1 MNELVFLLACLGAQ
15 CGYMPKGERKAVFA
29 AAAARLPVLGD
40 VEYEVFEQ
48 EREEPGYLGMKLG
61 VIK

>member
-1 MNELVFLLACLGAQ
+1 
-15 CGYMPKGERKAVFA
+15 MPKGERKAVFA